1 MLSTY
6 RNMGVFHNRKSC
18 EMVTAFGHNSAD
30 AINSKIGYQSQPIY
44 KKLNIKYPPDLRY
57 MRRC

>member
-30 AINSKIGYQSQPIY
+30 AANKQIINN
-44 KKLNIKYPPDLRY
+44 LNTIVKPEV
-57 MRRC
+57 

>member
-18 EMVTAFGHNSAD
+18 EMITAFGHNSAD
-30 AINSKIGYQSQPIY
+30 ATNLFNKQT
-44 KKLNIKYPPDLRY
+44 N
-57 MRRC
+57 